1 MRCGE
6 VGHGQPLLFSWSS
19 CLVLF
24 SVLLVDFCFFPAPPS
39 YQSHR
44 AFVYLTYLQQLTLTM
59 KIFDATVSKRTDQQS
74 NNKTYNTVN
83 SMNNDGANNLKN
95 EGEYVELGSST
106 SAAAT
111 TTPSLSNNRR
121 HHHHHK
127 PNRFREQIH
136 SFRVMA
142 SPYFHEN
149 RNGRCLLFIMVILT
163 LLNSAVRVLF
173 SYLARDFWSALY
185 DQNVEQ
191 FYNIM
196 AKFVGAMILLAPINV
211 AYRFQRQK
219 LAIAWRKWLTGRV
232 LRLYFSN
239 KVYYGLERIAGGNC
253 AVDTKSE
260 EYDYM
265 GDNEDATTSKK
276 ATATTTSNAQT
287 NNVVDNPDQRIS
299 EDIRSFTEF
308 SLYFFLTLI
317 TSIID
322 LICFSFILFSIM
334 PQLFLAIFL
343 FAFIGTFLTV
353 CIGKVLIRLNYQ
365 SLQRE
370 ADFRFSLVRVR
381 ENSES
386 IAFYAGENVEERET
400 DRRLEYAIA
409 NMTMINV
416 SLFPLSSLQLLR
428 IHSLSSL
435 LTLDMERLPNGTWS
449 SLRHTIIISLGC
461 CQ

>member
-1 MRCGE
+1 
-6 VGHGQPLLFSWSS
+6 
-19 CLVLF
+19 
-24 SVLLVDFCFFPAPPS
+24 
-39 YQSHR
+39 
-44 AFVYLTYLQQLTLTM
+44 
-59 KIFDATVSKRTDQQS
+59 
-74 NNKTYNTVN
+74 
-83 SMNNDGANNLKN
+83 MNLNDGTNNMN
-95 EGEYVELGSST
+95 EACDGYVEFGSS
-106 SAAAT
+106 SSPAAADAA
-111 TTPSLSNNRR
+111 PSSTLPTNVHRTR
-121 HHHHHK
+121 E
-127 PNRFREQIH
+127 PNRFREQFH
-136 SFRVMA
+136 SFHVMA

-149 RNGRCLLFIMVILT
+149 RNGRCLLLIMVILT
-163 LLNSAVRVLF
+163 LSNSAVRVLF

-185 DQNVEQ
+185 DQNIDL

-211 AYRFQRQK
+211 AYRYQRQK

-239 KVYYGLERIAGGNC
+239 KVYYGLERQAAGNS
-253 AVDTKSE
+253 VITRPSE
-260 EYDYM
+260 EYDDL
-265 GDNEDATTSKK
+265 GDDA
-276 ATATTTSNAQT
+276 AADTTTKNTTAKSNNAQT
-287 NNVVDNPDQRIS
+287 MKEVDNPDQRIS

-317 TSIID
+317 TSVID
-322 LICFSFILFSIM
+322 LVCFSFILFSIM

-353 CIGKVLIRLNYQ
+353 CIGKVLIRLNYE

-400 DRRLEYAIA
+400 DRRFEYVID

-416 SLFPLSSLQLLR
+416 SLICIVFVAVNQHPYLHPNSLP
-428 IHSLSSL
+428 SLD
-435 LTLDMERLPNGTWS
+435 TF
-449 SLRHTIIISLGC
+449 HKY
-461 CQ
+461 Q

>member
-1 MRCGE
+1 M
-6 VGHGQPLLFSWSS
+6 
-19 CLVLF
+19 
-24 SVLLVDFCFFPAPPS
+24 
-39 YQSHR
+39 
-44 AFVYLTYLQQLTLTM
+44 
-59 KIFDATVSKRTDQQS
+59 TVSEMPLFRRAPSSYK
-74 NNKTYNTVN
+74 NKT
-83 SMNNDGANNLKN
+83 MNNDNGGTELINKRV
-95 EGEYVELGSST
+95 ETVGDGYVELGSST
-106 SAAAT
+106 SAAAAAT
-111 TTPSLSNNRR
+111 ITPSPSINHQR
-121 HHHHHK
+121 K
-127 PNRFREQIH
+127 QNRFREQFH

-163 LLNSAVRVLF
+163 LLNSAIRVLF

-185 DQNVEQ
+185 DKNVEL

-211 AYRFQRQK
+211 AYRYQRQK

-239 KVYYGLERIAGGNC
+239 KVYYGLERQAAGNTV
-253 AVDTKSE
+253 VDRTSE
-260 EYDYM
+260 EYDL
-265 GDNEDATTSKK
+265 GEDDAAGTTSKN
-276 ATATTTSNAQT
+276 AVANNNAQT
-287 NNVVDNPDQRIS
+287 SMKEVDNPDQRIS

-317 TSIID
+317 TSVID
-322 LICFSFILFSIM
+322 LLCFSFILFSIM
-334 PQLFLAIFL
+334 PQLFIAIFL

-353 CIGKVLIRLNYQ
+353 CIGKVLIRLNYE

-370 ADFRFSLVRVR
+370 ADFRFALVRVR

-400 DRRLEYAIA
+400 DRRFECVIA

-416 SLFPLSSLQLLR
+416 SLISFVSECISIFVNSLSFVSCQFTRKDRSTELGIRYYILQLSHMGITNHGCGARILR
-428 IHSLSSL
+428 
-435 LTLDMERLPNGTWS
+435 RQ
-449 SLRHTIIISLGC
+449 C
-461 CQ
+461 

>member
-1 MRCGE
+1 MNNSI
-6 VGHGQPLLFSWSS
+6 FISI
-19 CLVLF
+19 
-24 SVLLVDFCFFPAPPS
+24 
-39 YQSHR
+39 
-44 AFVYLTYLQQLTLTM
+44 LTM
-59 KIFDATVSKRTDQQS
+59 TMFEMPLFRRVATSSSSRTNTNHK
-74 NNKTYNTVN
+74 NNGGSTV
-83 SMNNDGANNLKN
+83 MN
-95 EGEYVELGSST
+95 EGDACDGYVEFGSST
-106 SAAAT
+106 TSATAAV
-111 TTPSLSNNRR
+111 PSLSSSQQQQQHR
-121 HHHHHK
+121 K
-127 PNRFREQIH
+127 PNNRFREQFH

-163 LLNSAVRVLF
+163 LSNSAVRVLF

-211 AYRFQRQK
+211 AYRYQRQK

-239 KVYYGLERIAGGNC
+239 KVYYGLERQAVGNIGTV
-253 AVDTKSE
+253 VD
-260 EYDYM
+260 D
-265 GDNEDATTSKK
+265 DTTSKIP
-276 ATATTTSNAQT
+276 
-287 NNVVDNPDQRIS
+287 NNNSHAITKEVDNPDQRIS

-317 TSIID
+317 TSVID

-343 FAFIGTFLTV
+343 FAFVGTFLTI
-353 CIGKVLIRLNYQ
+353 CIGKVLIRLNYEA
-365 SLQRE
+365 LQRE

-400 DRRLEYAIA
+400 DRRFEYVID

-416 SLFPLSSLQLLR
+416 SFGSL
-428 IHSLSSL
+428 
-435 LTLDMERLPNGTWS
+435 
-449 SLRHTIIISLGC
+449 
-461 CQ
+461 

>member
-1 MRCGE
+1 MIMTIFE
-6 VGHGQPLLFSWSS
+6 MPLFR
-19 CLVLF
+19 
-24 SVLLVDFCFFPAPPS
+24 
-39 YQSHR
+39 R
-44 AFVYLTYLQQLTLTM
+44 ATTNN
-59 KIFDATVSKRTDQQS
+59 S
-74 NNKTYNTVN
+74 NK
-83 SMNNDGANNLKN
+83 KN
-95 EGEYVELGSST
+95 EGEACDGYVELGSST
-106 SAAAT
+106 SAAAI
-111 TTPSLSNNRR
+111 TTPSLSNNHRQ
-121 HHHHHK
+121 HHHK
-127 PNRFREQIH
+127 PNRFREQFH
-136 SFRVMA
+136 SFRDMA

-149 RNGRCLLFIMVILT
+149 PNGRFLLLIMVILT
-163 LLNSAVRVLF
+163 LSNSAVRVLF

-185 DQNVEQ
+185 DQNVEK

-239 KVYYGLERIAGGNC
+239 KVYYGLERQAVENS

-260 EYDYM
+260 EYDHM
-265 GDNEDATTSKK
+265 GDDENATTTKK
-276 ATATTTSNAQT
+276 STTTSNAQT
-287 NNVVDNPDQRIS
+287 IINEVDNPDQRIS

-317 TSIID
+317 TSVID

-353 CIGKVLIRLNYQ
+353 CIGKVLIRLNYE

-400 DRRLEYAIA
+400 DRRFEHVIA

-416 SLFPLSSLQLLR
+416 SLLPLSSLQLLR
-428 IHSLSSL
+428 SHSLSSPFAL
-435 LTLDMERLPNGTWS
+435 GMERLLNE
-449 SLRHTIIISLGC
+449 I
-461 CQ
+461 